1 MWKSDSLGIN
11 GYRLKVYKQIL
22 ACKGGLDEE
31 LILINLG
38 TPYKVQ
44 NTNKGTMFTY
54 IVFDATKLSNPS
66 YEIGTIYFLLGND
79 KKIIDKGESVLDA
92 W

>member
-1 MWKSDSLGIN
+1 
-11 GYRLKVYKQIL
+11 
-22 ACKGGLDEE
+22 
-31 LILINLG
+31 
-38 TPYKVQ
+38 
-44 NTNKGTMFTY
+44 MFTY